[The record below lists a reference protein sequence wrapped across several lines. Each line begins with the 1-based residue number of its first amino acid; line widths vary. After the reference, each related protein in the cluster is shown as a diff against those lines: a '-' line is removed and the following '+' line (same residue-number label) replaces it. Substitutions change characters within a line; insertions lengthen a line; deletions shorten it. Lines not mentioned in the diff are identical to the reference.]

1 MNIKLKDFTM
11 INAVSSLAPALAPVQ
26 SLGNYK
32 RVEKNEKV
40 ENSEAALDRVAEIK
54 KAIENNQYKI
64 NLHETSH
71 KMAQDLLGIS

>member
-1 MNIKLKDFTM
+1 M
-11 INAVSSLAPALAPVQ
+11 ISAISSLAPVQ

-40 ENSEAALDRVAEIK
+40 ENSEAALDKVAEIK
-54 KAIENNQYKI
+54 RTIENNQYKI

-71 KMAQDLLGIS
+71 KMAQDLLGIG

>member
-1 MNIKLKDFTM
+1 M
-11 INAVSSLAPALAPVQ
+11 INAISSLAPVQ

-54 KAIENNQYKI
+54 QAIENNQYKI
-64 NLHETSH
+64 NLRETSH
-71 KMAQDLLGIS
+71 KMAQDLLGVG

>member
-1 MNIKLKDFTM
+1 M
-11 INAVSSLAPALAPVQ
+11 ISAVSSLAPVQ

-54 KAIENNQYKI
+54 QAIENNQYKI

-71 KMAQDLLGIS
+71 KMTQDLLGIG

>member
-1 MNIKLKDFTM
+1 M
-11 INAVSSLAPALAPVQ
+11 INAVSSLTLVQ

-40 ENSEAALDRVAEIK
+40 ENNEAALDRVAEIK
-54 KAIENNQYKI
+54 QAIENNQYKI

-71 KMAQDLLGIS
+71 KMVQDLLGIS

>member
-1 MNIKLKDFTM
+1 
-11 INAVSSLAPALAPVQ
+11 

-40 ENSEAALDRVAEIK
+40 ENNEVALDRVAEIK

>member
-1 MNIKLKDFTM
+1 M
-11 INAVSSLAPALAPVQ
+11 INAVSSLTPVQ

-40 ENSEAALDRVAEIK
+40 ENSEIAEIALDRVAEIK
-54 KAIENNQYKI
+54 QAIENNQYKI

-71 KMAQDLLGIS
+71 KMAQDLLGIG

>member
-1 MNIKLKDFTM
+1 M
-11 INAVSSLAPALAPVQ
+11 INAVSSLTPVQ

-40 ENSEAALDRVAEIK
+40 ENNEAALDRVAEIK
-54 KAIENNQYKI
+54 QAIENNQYKI

-71 KMAQDLLGIS
+71 KMVQDLLGIS

>member
-1 MNIKLKDFTM
+1 M
-11 INAVSSLAPALAPVQ
+11 ISAVSSLTPVQ

-32 RVEKNEKV
+32 RVEKNERV
-40 ENSEAALDRVAEIK
+40 ENSEVALDRVTEIK
-54 KAIENNQYKI
+54 QAIENNQYKI

>member
-1 MNIKLKDFTM
+1 M
-11 INAVSSLAPALAPVQ
+11 ISAISSLAPVQ

-40 ENSEAALDRVAEIK
+40 ENSEAAHRVAEIK
-54 KAIENNQYKI
+54 QAIENNQYKI

>member
-1 MNIKLKDFTM
+1 M
-11 INAVSSLAPALAPVQ
+11 INAVSSLTPVQ

-40 ENSEAALDRVAEIK
+40 ENNEVALDRVAEIK
-54 KAIENNQYKI
+54 KAIENNQYKT

>member
-1 MNIKLKDFTM
+1 M
-11 INAVSSLAPALAPVQ
+11 INAISSLAPVQ

-40 ENSEAALDRVAEIK
+40 ENNEVALDRVAEIK
-54 KAIENNQYKI
+54 KVIENNQYKI

>member
-1 MNIKLKDFTM
+1 MDIRLKDFKM
-11 INAVSSLAPALAPVQ
+11 INAVSSLTPVQ

-40 ENSEAALDRVAEIK
+40 ENNEAALDRVAEIK
-54 KAIENNQYKI
+54 QAIENNQYKI

-71 KMAQDLLGIS
+71 KMVQDLLGIS

>member
-1 MNIKLKDFTM
+1 M
-11 INAVSSLAPALAPVQ
+11 INAVSSLTPVQ

-54 KAIENNQYKI
+54 QAIENNQYKF

-71 KMAQDLLGIS
+71 KMAQDLLGIG

>member
-1 MNIKLKDFTM
+1 M
-11 INAVSSLAPALAPVQ
+11 INAISSLAPVQ

-40 ENSEAALDRVAEIK
+40 ENSEVALDRVAEIK

-64 NLHETSH
+64 NLHEISH

>member
-11 INAVSSLAPALAPVQ
+11 INAVSSLAPVQ

-40 ENSEAALDRVAEIK
+40 ENNEVALDRVAEIK
-54 KAIENNQYKI
+54 QAIENNQYKI

-71 KMAQDLLGIS
+71 KMVQDLLGIS

>member
-1 MNIKLKDFTM
+1 M
-11 INAVSSLAPALAPVQ
+11 INAISSLAPVQ

-54 KAIENNQYKI
+54 QAIENNQYKI

-71 KMAQDLLGIS
+71 KMAQGLLGIG

>member
-1 MNIKLKDFTM
+1 M
-11 INAVSSLAPALAPVQ
+11 INAVSSLTPVQ

-40 ENSEAALDRVAEIK
+40 ENSETALDRVAEIK
-54 KAIENNQYKI
+54 QAIENNQYKI

-71 KMAQDLLGIS
+71 KMVQDLLGIS